1 MYGLESDSILPN
13 FSSGFQPLP
22 CHGKISRSLTQV
34 TSDFSFLKM
43 STHLFLEKLKVLVA
57 FITIEVLWI
66 NINVKDKEPSL
77 NKTSF

>member
-1 MYGLESDSILPN
+1 
-13 FSSGFQPLP
+13 
-22 CHGKISRSLTQV
+22 
-34 TSDFSFLKM
+34 M